1 MAAEE
6 GVPNASPG
14 LSIGEMRERF
24 FCALLSDVLDNL
36 GYTRQALPSSI
47 RPLDEELVM
56 VGRARTGLYMEVYE
70 PPAPGENPYELEI
83 QLVDSL
89 QPDEIAVFSCGKSG
103 RIAPWGSLLSTA
115 AQVRG
120 AAGVLMDGLVRDI
133 REIRAMRFPVF
144 HGGIGPLDSKGRGKV
159 VAIDVAVECGGVLIH
174 PGDLI
179 FGDADGCVV
188 VPRAVEHEAIEA
200 AAEKL
205 KGERKT
211 LEALRQGKPLA
222 KVFAEFGI
230 L

>member
-89 QPDEIAVFSCGKSG
+89 RPDEVAVFSCGRSG

-159 VAIDVAVECGGVLIH
+159 VAVDVAVECGGVLIH

-188 VPRAVEHEAIEA
+188 VPLAVEHKALEA